1 MLEVG
6 WEQKETKNSTL
17 HLLPNT
23 DPILFP
29 HSSTQRKTRP
39 GAPVSSLGKAL
50 GSRRHLSSGW
60 REKCDFH
67 RTAPRCG
74 HGHVTPRQISRRAP
88 GPAPRATATHAP
100 AHWRLTALPAL
111 VFQSLACN
119 PTGDSAIPSACGQT
133 CDTWRWPD
141 AITSPLLIPR

>member
-1 MLEVG
+1 MPIEPR
-6 WEQKETKNSTL
+6 STL
-17 HLLPNT
+17 HLPANT

-88 GPAPRATATHAP
+88 GPVPRATATHAP
-100 AHWRLTALPAL
+100 GVSLPSRHWCFSHLPVTPL
-111 VFQSLACN
+111 VTVQFPQHVARHVT
-119 PTGDSAIPSACGQT
+119 PGGGQT
-133 CDTWRWPD
+133 Q
-141 AITSPLLIPR
+141 SPAPY